1 MTKLVK
7 VLAVSLLLLLGSTN
21 ARAQATS
28 NYGVLNYTFLARANA
43 TGNGT
48 AFAIPQASIAYVT
61 YCTSFGSAP
70 ASITL
75 NIQISLDNTTY
86 STFDTSTSTAGE
98 CRSFFTAA
106 KFLRG
111 NISAVSGGTT
121 TTTSFNIQRVS
132 TSNSNLSTNIAAL
145 ATQLFVTNS
154 GIAATSTDGVSLANN
169 TASTAGITAQYSP
182 RLRFTGSAW
191 NSSSVASETDSWV
204 IENRPITNAGATTH
218 ALTFLSSIAG
228 ASYTTLGSIDNLGT
242 MNMQQFS
249 AANSSYFQWN
259 GRSRIYSSS
268 DGLIEVKNNA
278 GTGFTRFN
286 FGGST
291 SSFPSLAVS
300 STALIQQLADGTNGG
315 TLGASGAFIT
325 SGAGT
330 GITVN
335 DTGSLRTQYYKVT
348 VTSAQFIAAAVTAD
362 VTIATLPAK
371 TQLLKVYAD
380 LTQTFACASTCT
392 TATLSFTCG
401 SAAGGNTIL
410 VTFDADAATTQ
421 RGLAD
426 ADLGTDLTRA
436 TAVQGGKMYS
446 WSATQIISCRLT
458 SGTGNIGTGAA
469 TNLSQGSI
477 TFYLETE
484 KLP

>member
-1 MTKLVK
+1 MLELASPALILVGQ
-7 VLAVSLLLLLGSTN
+7 LAL
-21 ARAQATS
+21 
-28 NYGVLNYTFLARANA
+28 
-43 TGNGT
+43 
-48 AFAIPQASIAYVT
+48 
-61 YCTSFGSAP
+61 
-70 ASITL
+70 
-75 NIQISLDNTTY
+75 
-86 STFDTSTSTAGE
+86 
-98 CRSFFTAA
+98 
-106 KFLRG
+106 
-111 NISAVSGGTT
+111 
-121 TTTSFNIQRVS
+121 
-132 TSNSNLSTNIAAL
+132 
-145 ATQLFVTNS
+145 
-154 GIAATSTDGVSLANN
+154 
-169 TASTAGITAQYSP
+169 
-182 RLRFTGSAW
+182 
-191 NSSSVASETDSWV
+191 
-204 IENRPITNAGATTH
+204 
-218 ALTFLSSIAG
+218 
-228 ASYTTLGSIDNLGT
+228 
-242 MNMQQFS
+242 
-249 AANSSYFQWN
+249 
-259 GRSRIYSSS
+259 
-268 DGLIEVKNNA
+268 
-278 GTGFTRFN
+278 
-286 FGGST
+286 
-291 SSFPSLAVS
+291 FPSLAVS